1 MSCLSNFGANNTVY
15 EKVAELVVADSCKL
29 QGLEQLPNSSSQ
41 SKKSKK
47 LTKIL
52 LTQHKEQ
59 VESEENPLRFHCLPS
74 AGKISHTLIQWIWT
88 MSDPLLLWYRF
99 NPPNQPLDLKD
110 PKIDITI
117 DYPIRVKKNQFI
129 LILPSSQTL
138 FDFRSKT
145 KVVKSIL
152 KHCLVNVSLK
162 DS

>member
-1 MSCLSNFGANNTVY
+1 MY

-29 QGLEQLPNSSSQ
+29 QGLEQLPNSSN

-59 VESEENPLRFHCLPS
+59 VESEENPLRFHCLSS

-88 MSDPLLLWYRF
+88 MSDPLLLWYQF
-99 NPPNQPLDLKD
+99 HPQNQPLDLKD

-117 DYPIRVKKNQFI
+117 DYPITVKNM
-129 LILPSSQTL
+129 TY
-138 FDFRSKT
+138 FDFTWLKLFYFSSK
-145 KVVKSIL
+145 KKAKSIL